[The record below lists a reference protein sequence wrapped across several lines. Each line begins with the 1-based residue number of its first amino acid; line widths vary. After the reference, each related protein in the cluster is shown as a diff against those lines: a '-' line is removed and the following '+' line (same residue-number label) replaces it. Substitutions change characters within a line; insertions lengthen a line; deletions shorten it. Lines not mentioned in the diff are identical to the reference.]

1 MQKNL
6 FQQCI
11 INRLDFLVSRGIKM
25 FLIVGLGNPGLKYKN
40 TKHNVGFIFADELA
54 NELGA
59 KINTSKFNA
68 LIAQTSISG
77 EKCIIMKPQTYM
89 NNSGLAVA
97 QATNFYK
104 IPPENVLVVFD
115 DISLEPGKLRIRRKG
130 SSGGHNG
137 IKSIIEHIKSQDF
150 PRIKLGIGGK
160 PCDDYSLA
168 DFVLSKIDKKDG
180 EQINKAINDSI
191 KASKLIVRDEIERA
205 MNLYN
210 S

>member
-1 MQKNL
+1 
-6 FQQCI
+6 
-11 INRLDFLVSRGIKM
+11 M

-40 TKHNVGFIFADELA
+40 TRHNVGFIFADKLA
-54 NELGA
+54 SELGT
-59 KINTSKFNA
+59 KVDNSKFNS
-68 LIAQTSISG
+68 LIAQTNIAG

-89 NNSGLAVA
+89 NNSGLAVV
-97 QATNFYK
+97 QAVNFYK
-104 IPPENVLVVFD
+104 IPPENVLVIFD

-137 IKSIIEHIKSQDF
+137 IKSIIEHTKSQDF
-150 PRIKLGIGGK
+150 LRIKLGIGGK
-160 PCDDYSLA
+160 PNADYSLA

-180 EQINKAINDSI
+180 EEINKAINDSI
-191 KASKLIVRDEIERA
+191 NATKLIIKDEIEQA